1 MSWRLRN
8 SRSAGKQLDIIQTN
22 CAWESGTSCPAFPT
36 TLQLGGIPS
45 RFSMKSLRRL
55 IVPLLLALLTMFS
68 AIACNGGAGG
78 AIKVGSK
85 DFTEQFILG
94 EMYALVLENKGF
106 KVERKLN
113 LGGTPVAQAGLQ
125 SGQIDLYPEYTGTA
139 LLTILK
145 QPANSNQQQVYK
157 TVAENYQQ
165 KFNLIWL
172 EPAPM
177 NNTQA
182 LVMSQE
188 ATQKYGI
195 KTISQMVAKAS
206 QLTMIGPP
214 EFEAR
219 EDGLPGL
226 KKNYGEFKLKKFIP
240 ADPGL
245 RYKTLNNGQADVA
258 VAFGTDGEISAFKL
272 VVLDDDKKFF
282 PPYQVAPVV
291 RQETLNKNPG
301 IRDAL
306 NSLSS
311 KLTNETLQRLNYEVS
326 GKQREPAEVAKEF
339 LTKEGLLNKS

>member
-1 MSWRLRN
+1 MQFLHRLV
-8 SRSAGKQLDIIQTN
+8 
-22 CAWESGTSCPAFPT
+22 
-36 TLQLGGIPS
+36 
-45 RFSMKSLRRL
+45 
-55 IVPLLLALLTMFS
+55 VPLLLALLTMFS
-68 AIACNGGAGG
+68 AIACNSSTG
-78 AIKVGSK
+78 IKVGSK

-94 EMYALVLENKGF
+94 EMYALVLENQGL

-125 SGQIDLYPEYTGTA
+125 SGQIDLYPEYTGTG
-139 LLTILK
+139 LLTVLK
-145 QPANSNQQQVYK
+145 QPAQSSQKQVFD
-157 TVAENYQQ
+157 TVAQGYKD

-182 LVMSQE
+182 LVM
-188 ATQKYGI
+188 TQGGSKKYGI

-226 KKNYGEFKLKKFIP
+226 KKAYGDFKLKKFIP

-245 RYKTLNNGQADVA
+245 RYKTLNTAQADVA
-258 VAFGTDGEISAFKL
+258 VAFGTDGEISALKL
-272 VVLDDDKKFF
+272 VVLEDDKTLF
-282 PPYQVAPVV
+282 PPYQVAPVI
-291 RQETLNKNPG
+291 RQETLEQNPG

-306 NSLSS
+306 NTLSP
-311 KLTNETLQRLNYEVS
+311 KLTTETMQRLNYEVS
-326 GKQREPAEVAKEF
+326 GKKREPAEVAKEF
-339 LTKEGLLNKS
+339 LTQEGLLKKP